1 MKLASNSNVKISLIV
16 SNYNGKKFLSPCLRS
31 ILGEK
36 TNNYEI
42 VFVDDCSTDGSFE
55 LMTKIYS
62 SKKNI
67 SLLQLDKHRGT
78 GAAINAAVKISRG
91 KYLFFLNNDTLLE
104 TGWSLKIINLFQKY
118 KKLGVAQAKI
128 LRMGADTYDYA
139 GDYIGPFGFLIER
152 AQGAVD
158 RGQFDKVVN
167 VFSVKGTAMILR
179 KDIFQ
184 KVGMFDED
192 YIFAL
197 EETDLTW
204 RMWLSGYRMIFYPF
218 ITVWHAYG
226 TKAKSKEYYV
236 ANKINYLGCRNT
248 ITTLIKNLETKN
260 LFTILPINIGLWS
273 LLSLLFLIQLK
284 FDRAFYIWKGIIWN
298 IVFLSLTVRKRR
310 LIQKDRKITDDELFR
325 MVGARRNLT
334 YYLRKGLTYL
344 TGIAFDLAK
353 K

>member
-1 MKLASNSNVKISLIV
+1 MKLATNPHVVISLIV
-16 SNYNGKKFLSPCLRS
+16 SNFNGKKFLSPCLES
-31 ILGEK
+31 ILREK
-36 TNNYEI
+36 NNNYEI
-42 VFVDDCSTDGSFE
+42 VFVDDCSSDGSFS
-55 LMTKIYS
+55 LMTKTYS
-62 SKKNI
+62 SRKNI
-67 SLLQLDKHRGT
+67 SLLKLDKHRGT

-104 TGWSLKIINLFQKY
+104 TGWSTKITDLFQKY

-158 RGQFDKVVN
+158 RGQFDKIAN

-179 KDIFQ
+179 KEVFQ

-204 RMWLSGYRMIFYPF
+204 RMWLAGYHMIFYPF

-236 ANKINYLGCRNT
+236 ANQINYLGCRNT

-260 LFTILPINIGLWS
+260 LFTILPLNISLW
-273 LLSLLFLIQLK
+273 LMLSLLFLIQLK
-284 FDRAFYIWKGIIWN
+284 FDRAFYIWKGIVWN
-298 IVFLSLTVRKRR
+298 IVFFPLTLRKRR
-310 LIQKDRKITDDELFR
+310 VIQAGRKITDNELFKK
-325 MVGARRNLT
+325 VGQKRNLS
-334 YYLRKGLTYL
+334 YYLRKGLTYV
-344 TGIAFDLAK
+344 TGIQFDIAK
-353 K
+353 R